1 MVKPSERGYLMDKQK
16 ELYQERAIEKADS
29 ILYTYKQHFA
39 VANFYRTLSRVL
51 DVIMFGA
58 AALLVA
64 DTFWNV
70 FPPHYIVIP
79 PLVIAGITGYR
90 RGTKLSDKSERFRQS
105 AKQYHALF
113 EEFRDF
119 LAITVECEDRE
130 KVRREFEELTER
142 RRELNKTTP
151 DANGI
156 WYRYIKWK
164 GEKQLRQEV
173 TTNSETRDAFVGNGS
188 NSD

>member
-1 MVKPSERGYLMDKQK
+1 MSKQRD
-16 ELYQERAIEKADS
+16 LYQERAVEKADS

-39 VANFYRTLSRVL
+39 VANFYRALSRAL
-51 DVIMFGA
+51 DAVMFGA

-70 FPPHYIVIP
+70 APSHYIVIP

-119 LAITVECEDRE
+119 LTITVECEDTERI
-130 KVRREFEELTER
+130 RCEFEELSEK
-142 RRELNKTTP
+142 RRELNRTTP

-156 WYRYIKWK
+156 WYHYLKWK

-173 TTNSETRDAFVGNGS
+173 TTSSETREAFIGNES
-188 NSD
+188 KSD